1 MWDPSQLFETR
12 TPLPVPHPAPD
23 HPSVAPATAV
33 EVAPEKIDLRVQTID
48 VRTAPGSPRRAPQP
62 HPEEVLARRR
72 ALLASVARSK
82 RGPAPQPPQPSIGEA
97 LRDLNEQRLVGTISE
112 DEFKARKA
120 ELFS

>member
-1 MWDPSQLFETR
+1 MWDPAQLFETR
-12 TPLPVPHPAPD
+12 APVPAPD
-23 HPSVAPATAV
+23 HPSMAPAAAV
-33 EVAPEKIDLRVQTID
+33 DVAPEGIDLRIQTID
-48 VRTAPGSPRRAPQP
+48 VRTPPGSPRRAPQP

-82 RGPAPQPPQPSIGEA
+82 RGPAPQPQPSIGEA
-97 LRDLNEQRLVGTISE
+97 LRDLNELRLAGTISE